1 VSHIGRVVAP
11 FVRSRFPRR
20 SEAAHADH
28 RRCTNLSA
36 IPFITERE
44 VAEQVSLTD
53 VIDSVGR
60 VVEAEARGAA
70 MNIPKTM
77 ATWGPAS
84 SAHAL
89 GAQDSDNKLVV
100 FKTWVNTPRGA
111 SAVLTL
117 FDSDT
122 GAALAVIEAGTLGAL
137 RTAAIAGLATRLM
150 SDPEADEMAI
160 IGTGRQ
166 ASRQVAAVAAVRPIK
181 RVRVWSPREDS
192 RERFAREVREG
203 LEIEAQAESS
213 LAAAVDGA
221 PVVTLITR
229 ASEPFLGCGLLSE
242 GAHLNAVGA
251 ILPRN
256 AEFDPAL
263 LARADLAVVDNMEN
277 ARRSSREFNAF
288 YGDDWSRVVTLGDLV
303 TGEIV
308 RPESPRLTIFKGL
321 GMGLSDLAAAA
332 IIVARNN
339 IREDI
344 RV

>member
-1 VSHIGRVVAP
+1 MI
-11 FVRSRFPRR
+11 
-20 SEAAHADH
+20 
-28 RRCTNLSA
+28 T
-36 IPFITERE
+36 IPFITEHE
-44 VAEQVSLTD
+44 VAEQVSLNA

-60 VVEAEARGAA
+60 VVEAEARGVAV
-70 MNIPKTM
+70 NIPKTM
-77 ATWGPAS
+77 TTWGTAS

-89 GAQDSDNKLVV
+89 GAHDSENNLVA

-166 ASRQVAAVAAVRPIK
+166 ALRQVAAVAAVRPIR

-192 RERFAREVREG
+192 RERFAVEVQEG
-203 LEIEAQAESS
+203 LALEAQAETS
-213 LAAAVDGA
+213 LAAAVEGV

-229 ASEPFLGCGLLSE
+229 ASEPFLGRGLLAD

-256 AEFDPAL
+256 AEFDSTL

-277 ARRSSREFNAF
+277 ARRSSREFNEF
-288 YGDDWSRVVTLGDLV
+288 YGDDWSRVATLGDLV
-303 TGEIV
+303 IGKV
-308 RPESPRLTIFKGL
+308 ARPGSPRLTIFKGL

-332 IIVARNN
+332 IVVGRNT
-339 IREDI
+339 IREDA